1 MAMPANDRRT
11 IKKRKRKGYGTPFR
25 TVNRLEIE
33 NKVQWHPAFCSAV
46 ELELRENREGLEYD
60 REHNLGRKPLQ
71 VDLLVIKKSPGE
83 TIRNEIGTFFLGHN
97 IMEYKSPG
105 DALSMDTLYK
115 VFAYACLYKAETGI
129 PETDITV
136 SLVREG
142 KPLKLL
148 GLLSQKYP
156 AGERGNGIYHVGG
169 MLFPVQ
175 FIVTGELD
183 PAAHIWLRSLTR
195 SMGHGEAE
203 RLLESYVRLED
214 GTDRLNAG
222 SIVSLASDT
231 NQTLFEQIIKGG
243 GFMSDALKEMLNPEF
258 ARLKVL
264 LADSKAELADKNARL
279 ADSEA
284 KLADSE
290 AKLADSRAEIADSR
304 AEIAAL
310 KRQLAELQKAD

>member
-1 MAMPANDRRT
+1 M
-11 IKKRKRKGYGTPFR
+11 
-25 TVNRLEIE
+25 EIE

-46 ELELRENREGLEYD
+46 ELELRENKEGLEYD

-83 TIRNEIGTFFLGHN
+83 TVRNEIGTFFLGHN

-105 DALSMDTLYK
+105 DTLSMDTLYK
-115 VFAYACLYKAETGI
+115 VLAYACLYKAETGI
-129 PETDITV
+129 PEADITV

-148 GLLSQKYP
+148 ELLAQKYP
-156 AGERGNGIYHVGG
+156 VGEHGNGIYHVGG

-203 RLLESYVRLED
+203 QLLESYVRLED

-222 SIVSLASDT
+222 SVVNLASDT

-264 LADSKAELADKNARL
+264 LADSKAELADR
-279 ADSEA
+279 E
-284 KLADSE
+284 
-290 AKLADSRAEIADSR
+290 AEIT
-304 AEIAAL
+304 AL
-310 KRQLAELQKAD
+310 KHQLAELQKTIRQ